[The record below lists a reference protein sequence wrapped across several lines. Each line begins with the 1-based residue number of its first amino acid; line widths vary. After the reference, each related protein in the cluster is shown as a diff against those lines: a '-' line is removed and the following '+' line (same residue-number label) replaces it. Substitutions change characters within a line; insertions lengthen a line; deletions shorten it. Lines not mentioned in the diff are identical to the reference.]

1 MSTHLARYLKDFG
14 TPPRVPQTPAFQPPS
29 FAQDEG
35 AFAAEAFAPP
45 PAMPMVDLE
54 AERASAFTEG
64 KAEAEAALSAKYEAE
79 IAALKEAHKAEFD
92 VLKIRYERQYA
103 SALSDRFAAWTEEV
117 SERVSAQAAQV
128 LAPIMSQVLTRGAV
142 SDLARMISEGL
153 KDGDGLTI
161 TVKGPLDLF
170 EQLKSHFEEPVPVF
184 RHVEVQDVDLTVEF
198 GDAVLVTRMSAWA
211 DTVRKVLA

>member
-14 TPPRVPQTPAFQPPS
+14 TPARASQPPVFQPPS

-35 AFAAEAFAPP
+35 ALAAEVFAPA
-45 PAMPMVDLE
+45 PALPVVDLE
-54 AERASAFTEG
+54 AERAFAFAEG
-64 KAEAEAALSAKYEAE
+64 KAEAEAALAARYEAE
-79 IAALKEAHKAEFD
+79 LAALKDAHKAELD
-92 VLKIRYERQYA
+92 TLKVRYERQYA
-103 SALSDRFAAWTEEV
+103 SALSDRFARWTDEV

-128 LAPIMSQVLTRGAV
+128 LAPLMSQVLTKGAV
-142 SDLARMISEGL
+142 ADLARMIGEGL
-153 KDGDGLTI
+153 KDGDGVTI
-161 TVKGPLDLF
+161 TVKGPLNLF
-170 EQLKSHFEEPVPVF
+170 EELKSHFEEPAPVF